1 MIPEIRENEL
11 LNHLAEKYGVSLA
24 QIILRWHI
32 ERGLVPVVKT
42 SSEKRVK
49 ENTDIFLLHFR
60 RRTEMRLLVWTAILR
75 SFLSQDAV
83 QGIKGIR

>member
-11 LNHLAEKYGVSLA
+11 LNHLAGKYGVSLA

-49 ENTDIFLLHFR
+49 ENTDIFSFALSEEDRDAITGLDSHFK
-60 RRTEMRLLVWTAILR
+60 I
-75 SFLSQDAV
+75 FLESRCCP
-83 QGIKGIR
+83 GY

>member
-1 MIPEIRENEL
+1 MNFVIIS
-11 LNHLAEKYGVSLA
+11 AEKYYASLA

-49 ENTDIFLLHFR
+49 ENTDIFLLHFLLKASR
-60 RRTEMRLLVWTAILR
+60 YNSRTRWYLP
-75 SFLSQDAV
+75 D
-83 QGIKGIR
+83 